1 MPETPVPVP
10 EQDPITSKSLSGA
23 LLVSAFLLVVTL
35 AWALYDEVYGQ
46 RPWKAYQKR
55 FVRIYSAY
63 LKSLK
68 PKQATSEQ
76 AVRQSAE
83 YQRLEK
89 AMAEAEKTIAPRVK
103 EIDREVNDILTPRIL
118 ALTETFQVAR
128 SRIGSLTWQ
137 METASSSGKKESIRR
152 SLEEAKKGPFRA
164 RLPAMDSS
172 GRMERKSF
180 TYDEL
185 VAEYEGLK
193 DRKAKLLGERAD
205 LTRKPTE
212 LRDQRDVYLKENLV
226 GLNEDQIAGLLRK
239 MDNFEFEIKQ
249 IHVPGVDLVDRCQ
262 SCHTGILEPVPLT
275 KAAMGGEAAFTSH
288 PSPELLKIHDPERFG
303 CTPCHGGNGRATTG
317 VEKGH
322 GLYKHWLWPL
332 YARAN
337 MEAGCQQCHNADMV
351 IDHGEVLNAGKELF
365 REKGCIGCHR
375 YDGFDMESERLQ
387 TARLN
392 IRSLE
397 AQRKD
402 RDREAGLITKQA
414 DTASDNAEANRL
426 YAKAEALRQ
435 SLSLI
440 DAQTEQL
447 QLDSRSLMREIK
459 KIGPNLKEIR
469 QKLNPEWVPVWIRR
483 PHEFRPT
490 TKMPQFR
497 LTDEEVEG
505 IAAYLW
511 QTAVQQPVQKQ
522 APGDPTR
529 GKESFETR
537 GCLGCHSV
545 GEGSQ
550 RLGGDFAANLTRL
563 GEKASYDYI
572 VRWIHNPRER
582 LLPYCPTERRDI
594 TSADYARKNL
604 PFQFGLDNSRCPN
617 DGAEMLVM
625 NMTAMPSLRLSW
637 EETRD
642 IASYLMTLKQ
652 KDPASYAPAR
662 FLLDP
667 KLKDRGAFF
676 IRHYGCAG
684 CHEISGFEEEGR
696 IGTELTTEG
705 SKPIERLDF
714 SLFHHEAKAK
724 GWFNH
729 KGFFEHKLA
738 KPEIFDE
745 GKEKPRLELL
755 KMPKPNLTKQDIT
768 ALTTFLLGSVDP
780 TMPVQYLYRPSD
792 QRKDIQEGW
801 WIITKYNCMGCHQL
815 RIGQR
820 SVLMGLPRYQDPDW
834 KEQLPPRLVGV
845 GARVNPAWLLR
856 FLENPAL
863 NPADTDRNGARPY
876 LKARMPTF
884 FFSPGELRKLA
895 RFFEAYA
902 SQQTPYLQ
910 PRLEALTDQEMTL
923 ARQLFTHP
931 AAPCLKCHAT
941 GDPAHDRNS
950 TAPNFLLARER
961 LKPGWTSRWMVEPA
975 IISPGTSMPSGLFK
989 REGPRWVFSGPTPE
1003 AFRNYPKDHVDLL
1016 TRYMFQLTPEE
1027 QRRLT
1032 GGRASAA
1039 LRTRETKPTLASRL
1053 R

>member
-1 MPETPVPVP
+1 V
-10 EQDPITSKSLSGA
+10 Q
-23 LLVSAFLLVVTL
+23 
-35 AWALYDEVYGQ
+35 
-46 RPWKAYQKR
+46 
-55 FVRIYSAY
+55 
-63 LKSLK
+63 
-68 PKQATSEQ
+68 
-76 AVRQSAE
+76 
-83 YQRLEK
+83 
-89 AMAEAEKTIAPRVK
+89 
-103 EIDREVNDILTPRIL
+103 
-118 ALTETFQVAR
+118 
-128 SRIGSLTWQ
+128 
-137 METASSSGKKESIRR
+137 
-152 SLEEAKKGPFRA
+152 
-164 RLPAMDSS
+164 
-172 GRMERKSF
+172 
-180 TYDEL
+180 
-185 VAEYEGLK
+185 
-193 DRKAKLLGERAD
+193 
-205 LTRKPTE
+205 
-212 LRDQRDVYLKENLV
+212 
-226 GLNEDQIAGLLRK
+226 
-239 MDNFEFEIKQ
+239 
-249 IHVPGVDLVDRCQ
+249 
-262 SCHTGILEPVPLT
+262 
-275 KAAMGGEAAFTSH
+275 
-288 PSPELLKIHDPERFG
+288 
-303 CTPCHGGNGRATTG
+303 
-317 VEKGH
+317 
-322 GLYKHWLWPL
+322 
-332 YARAN
+332 
-337 MEAGCQQCHNADMV
+337 
-351 IDHGEVLNAGKELF
+351 
-365 REKGCIGCHR
+365 
-375 YDGFDMESERLQ
+375 
-387 TARLN
+387 
-392 IRSLE
+392 
-397 AQRKD
+397 
-402 RDREAGLITKQA
+402 
-414 DTASDNAEANRL
+414 
-426 YAKAEALRQ
+426 
-435 SLSLI
+435 
-440 DAQTEQL
+440 
-447 QLDSRSLMREIK
+447 
-459 KIGPNLKEIR
+459 
-469 QKLNPEWVPVWIRR
+469 
-483 PHEFRPT
+483 
-490 TKMPQFR
+490 
-497 LTDEEVEG
+497 G

-522 APGDPTR
+522 AAGDPVR

-563 GEKASYDYI
+563 GEKATYDYI

-594 TSADYARKNL
+594 TSADYSRKGL

-625 NMTAMPSLRLSW
+625 NMTVMPSLRLSW

-652 KDPASYAPAR
+652 KDPASYPQAR

-714 SLFHHEAKAK
+714 ALFHHEAKGK

-729 KGFFEHKLA
+729 KGFFEHKLG

-792 QRKDIQEGW
+792 LRKDIQEGW

-910 PRLEALTDQEMTL
+910 PRLEALTEQEMTL

-941 GDPAHDRNS
+941 GDPAHDRNA

-989 REGPRWVFSGPTPE
+989 REGPRWVFSGPMPE

-1039 LRTRETKPTLASRL
+1039 LRTREINPTLASRL